1 MTQAER
7 KLDGQW
13 KLVYTSNSELFGL
26 LALSR
31 LPFVT
36 VGDITQTVQASTLT
50 VENKVA
56 PHASHLPGQSAH
68 ITWPP
73 CHPQDRGHHSRGAG
87 SAGFCP
93 CCVHAEE
100 HLIHRRL
107 AACNLVSGSLQSHII
122 ATHRLLMLCWYTYR
136 CS

>member
-1 MTQAER
+1 MLQAER

-50 VENKVA
+50 VENKVCPYVLHTSA
-56 PHASHLPGQSAH
+56 QSVSAMR
-68 ITWPP
+68 PP
-73 CHPQDRGHHSRGAG
+73 CP
-87 SAGFCP
+87 
-93 CCVHAEE
+93 
-100 HLIHRRL
+100 L
-107 AACNLVSGSLQSHII
+107 
-122 ATHRLLMLCWYTYR
+122 
-136 CS
+136 

>member
-1 MTQAER
+1 MLQAER

-50 VENKVA
+50 VENKVCPYVLHTSA
-56 PHASHLPGQSAH
+56 QSVSGHLLMCR
-68 ITWPP
+68 I
-73 CHPQDRGHHSRGAG
+73 GAFTVMKQALLG
-87 SAGFCP
+87 SATT
-93 CCVHAEE
+93 VYSAEK
-100 HLIHRRL
+100 HLVL
-107 AACNLVSGSLQSHII
+107 SF
-122 ATHRLLMLCWYTYR
+122 
-136 CS
+136 

>member
-1 MTQAER
+1 MLQAER

-50 VENKVA
+50 VENKVCPYA
-56 PHASHLPGQSAH
+56 LHTSAQFVSA
-68 ITWPP
+68 IWSP
-73 CHPQDRGHHSRGAG
+73 CHVQDRSLHSHEAG
-87 SAGFCP
+87 SPELCPYCVFC
-93 CCVHAEE
+93 
-100 HLIHRRL
+100 
-107 AACNLVSGSLQSHII
+107 
-122 ATHRLLMLCWYTYR
+122 
-136 CS
+136 